1 MSHRV
6 YILSSLNVE
15 VYKPAISLPPTGLV
29 ANEKNSI
36 LTFITTFS
44 LETKTWRF
52 LASVQVTY
60 FFFSVNYNLSRLKSY
75 LSWNRNAS
83 GGISRRCSPA
93 FTFLVLLT
101 CSLKQAVTA
110 PARANWSTCQCC
122 FSQYANQSQGPGATA
137 ARFCFRRI
145 GAGVVFVTVNGAI
158 CSRRLI
164 LARERDYV
172 QMI

>member
-29 ANEKNSI
+29 ANEKKSI

-60 FFFSVNYNLSRLKSY
+60 FFFFSQLQ
-75 LSWNRNAS
+75 
-83 GGISRRCSPA
+83 
-93 FTFLVLLT
+93 
-101 CSLKQAVTA
+101 LKQVEII
-110 PARANWSTCQCC
+110 
-122 FSQYANQSQGPGATA
+122 F
-137 ARFCFRRI
+137 
-145 GAGVVFVTVNGAI
+145 
-158 CSRRLI
+158 I
-164 LARERDYV
+164 LKQKR
-172 QMI
+172 